1 MEDVLGRP
9 LLADE
14 TVHHR
19 NGVKDDNRPDNLE
32 IWFDPSRVGSGRTTP
47 SRGRERS
54 WGGTHV
60 RIEKLCNAANL
71 VEVRGFE
78 PLWQGDRLGLL
89 RAHPVEDL
97 TAGLPPAEG
106 PSASPGAMSL
116 GGPRAE
122 PPR

>member
-1 MEDVLGRP
+1 MRC
-9 LLADE
+9 AT
-14 TVHHR
+14 TV
-19 NGVKDDNRPDNLE
+19 
-32 IWFDPSRVGSGRTTP
+32 
-47 SRGRERS
+47 
-54 WGGTHV
+54 
-60 RIEKLCNAANL
+60 L

-78 PLWQGDRLGLL
+78 PLSQGDRLGLL

-97 TAGLPPAEG
+97 TSGLPPAEG